1 MYLWIFQIS
10 FWFHFWFHPIVIGKL
25 FLIISIFENLL
36 RLVLLPNRESLLC
49 IMFVPCALKKNEWI
63 KPEPVE
69 SHNVFCDLASEII
82 FHHLCLILWATQANL
97 TQFGKDFINAWI
109 SGVGII
115 CWSLTTT
122 VFSLVPSDLQLTH
135 VKDTLSPFWGHQKF
149 YPITASAQRPESLH
163 YLDGPG
169 VNEASRMFLKYISF
183 PAEDLWSKEITCLL
197 PTPNVQWWDSCGTV
211 AIDVPVQKRKKWEA
225 YRSHKVIAVL
235 RVSRAPVGSSLS
247 RTKNLGIIPPNPWLH
262 FLGPSV
268 YPLSYPSFMKC
279 KHVFRFVAFSGVLKT
294 SLHYVCVFSFQS
306 KLLLFLP
313 IHFS

>member
-1 MYLWIFQIS
+1 MPYSMGYTSQPYPVWEGFHKCVNIRGGNHLLKLDNYCLFSGSQ
-10 FWFHFWFHPIVIGKL
+10 WF
-25 FLIISIFENLL
+25 
-36 RLVLLPNRESLLC
+36 
-49 IMFVPCALKKNEWI
+49 
-63 KPEPVE
+63 
-69 SHNVFCDLASEII
+69 
-82 FHHLCLILWATQANL
+82 
-97 TQFGKDFINAWI
+97 
-109 SGVGII
+109 
-115 CWSLTTT
+115 TT
-122 VFSLVPSDLQLTH
+122 LTH

-149 YPITASAQRPESLH
+149 YPITASAQRPESPY

-197 PTPNVQWWDSCGTV
+197 PTPNIQWWDSCGTV

-235 RVSRAPVGSSLS
+235 RVSRAQVGSSLS

-294 SLHYVCVFSFQS
+294 SLHFVCVFSFQS